1 MPIGGG
7 FVSLGG
13 SGSVTFIRKGLAM
26 VSQVVLRSAISD
38 ARGFVRRNRAEVLLV
53 ESVAGGEV
61 ELFARFDVARLL
73 PLAPRVLGRVDLAGK
88 WVAHPG
94 QVVALVG

>member
-1 MPIGGG
+1 
-7 FVSLGG
+7 
-13 SGSVTFIRKGLAM
+13 M
-26 VSQVVLRSAISD
+26 VSQVVLRSAIAD

-61 ELFARFDVARLL
+61 ELWARFDVSRLA

-88 WVAHPG
+88 WVSHPG
-94 QVVALVG
+94 EVVALVG